1 MQLQRRYLWMVI
13 LLVGV
18 AVAAALVL
26 LKPRPQPKPEAEP
39 VPPQVPVVTIAPE
52 TMALSVASEGTVTPL
67 REIDLVAEVAGRVT
81 RVADNFVAGDFFA
94 ASAPLVYLDD
104 ANYQL
109 ALVRARARVADAVQL
124 LATEKGRARQA
135 QREWRDLGNP
145 EANALF
151 LREPQL
157 AAAEA
162 ALASTEADLT
172 QAQLDLAKTAIAAP
186 FAGRIRETY
195 VNLGQYVSPG
205 TRVARVFDSQVV
217 EVRLPLTD
225 DQVALLDLHPGYR
238 AAPDQ
243 GPQVVLTGQ
252 VAGERVQ
259 WRGRIARTDA
269 SLDTRTRMYH
279 AVAEVRQADNP
290 DVPLVVGLFVR
301 AQISGKAIEQVI
313 KVPRTALYKHDTVV
327 YVDAENR
334 AVFVTVD
341 VLDSDDTYAWL
352 QAPLPAGARI
362 ATGRQGYLRPGVG
375 VQAVPHEQ
383 GERP

>member
-1 MQLQRRYLWMVI
+1 MQLQRRYLWVVI
-13 LLVGV
+13 LLAGLV
-18 AVAAALVL
+18 VAAALVL
-26 LKPRPQPKPEAEP
+26 LKPRPQPKPEAPP

-52 TMALSVASEGTVTPL
+52 TMALAVASEGTVAPL

-81 RVADNFVAGDFFA
+81 QVADNFVAGDFFA
-94 ASAPLVYLDD
+94 ASAPLVHIDD

-109 ALVRARARVADAVQL
+109 ALVRARARVAEAVQL

-162 ALASTEADLT
+162 ALASAEADLN

-186 FAGRIRETY
+186 FDGRVRETY

-238 AAPDQ
+238 AAPNQ
-243 GPQVVLTGQ
+243 GPHVVLTGQ
-252 VAGERVQ
+252 VAGQRVQ

-269 SLDTRTRMYH
+269 SLDTRTRMYN

-290 DVPLVVGLFVR
+290 DMPLVVGLFVR
-301 AQISGKAIEQVI
+301 ADISGKPIEQVI
-313 KVPRTALYKHDTVV
+313 KVPRTALYKHDTLVHI
-327 YVDAENR
+327 DADNR
-334 AVFVTVD
+334 AAFVTVE
-341 VLDSDDTYAWL
+341 VLDSDDAYAWL
-352 QAPLPAGARI
+352 RAPLSAGARI
-362 ATGRQGYLRPGVG
+362 ATARQGYLRPGVS

-383 GERP
+383 GVRP